1 MTEKKF
7 IDLEDEIGR
16 DVWGYIANGG
26 QASLVGVLRWL
37 DDHPETIPAPA
48 KHTITEG
55 ELREAWDRAAGGDLK
70 DPIYKRF
77 AFELGIAVA
86 ADPEPT
92 NAERLET
99 VLSGLYG
106 ALREA
111 GIDSS
116 LKQRIALAESLDGAG
131 VTAPGGEGRERV

>member
-77 AFELGIAVA
+77 VFELGIAVA

-92 NAERLET
+92 NAELIERALE
-99 VLSGLYG
+99 LHDLDAIGNEG
-106 ALREA
+106 RAEFAR
-111 GIDSS
+111 
-116 LKQRIALAESLDGAG
+116 QLAADGFR
-131 VTAPGGEGRERV
+131 APGGEGRERV